1 MRRLILRAGLAT
13 APLALFGATGCISG
27 PLIDNA
33 GLIRSDLGPA
43 CANPVFIP
51 RGPNDYACV
60 FEKVIDVLSDTFEI
74 AYANRYDGTIRTHP
88 KIAPGWEQPWKSGSP
103 YASERLLVTFQTYR
117 YRGEVTITPGEH
129 GGYLIYVTVF
139 KELED
144 LPKPV
149 RATAGGAAFR
159 SDNTVER
166 QFEVVDPTV
175 VEGGWVPKGREVHL
189 EQAILQKIQKGLEL
203 GKSEKSGE

>member
-1 MRRLILRAGLAT
+1 MPVGVP
-13 APLALFGATGCISG
+13 APG
-27 PLIDNA
+27 
-33 GLIRSDLGPA
+33 
-43 CANPVFIP
+43 
-51 RGPNDYACV
+51 
-60 FEKVIDVLSDTFEI
+60 
-74 AYANRYDGTIRTHP
+74 DGTATDATICTACP
-88 KIAPGWEQPWKSGSP
+88 TALGSGDDESTVAVWAGSTDSLTNGEVLPWKSGSP
-103 YASERLLVTFQTYR
+103 DVSERLLVTFQTYR

-189 EQAILQKIQKGLEL
+189 EQAILQKLQKRLEP
-203 GKSEKSGE
+203 GKGEKAGE